1 MLVLMFCTLCHEI
14 GCSYFRDVF
23 LDCLIQKI
31 TTKVHMCPKVSG
43 YEAVGIFRINVADR
57 IGEIYMLLILLHV
70 T

>member
-1 MLVLMFCTLCHEI
+1 
-14 GCSYFRDVF
+14 
-23 LDCLIQKI
+23 
-31 TTKVHMCPKVSG
+31 MCPKVSG